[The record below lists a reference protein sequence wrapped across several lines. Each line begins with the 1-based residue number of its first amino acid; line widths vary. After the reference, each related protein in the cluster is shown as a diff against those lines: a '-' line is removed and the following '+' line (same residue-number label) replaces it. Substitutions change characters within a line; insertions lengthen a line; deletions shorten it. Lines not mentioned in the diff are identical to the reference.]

1 MKVAVLD
8 DTHQAWEATAGIA
21 RLRTRAEVR
30 VFTTPFGTTDA
41 LRGFDAL
48 IANRER
54 TRFTA
59 ELLAQLPDVRILVQT
74 GNHAY
79 HIDFDAA
86 HHHGI
91 TIARASG
98 GYSVG
103 AAELAIALALAAM
116 RKIPESDAAV
126 RRGEWQTPSTPV
138 LYDKT
143 FGIIGLGRIGR
154 HVARLAA
161 AFGMRVLAWSPR
173 LTDKAAREGGAERCE
188 LDKLLAQADVVSFH
202 ASLTPESRGLLDER
216 RLRLMKPTA
225 YVINTSRG
233 PLIDEKALVAA
244 LREGTIAGA
253 GLDVFDQEP
262 LPHGHPLTLLPNV
275 VLTPHLGWPT
285 DDGYARF
292 SEAACEVLFAY
303 LDGGELPS
311 FTH

>member
-311 FTH
+311 FSH

>member
-143 FGIIGLGRIGR
+143 FGIIGLGRLGR

-311 FTH
+311 FSH